1 MEKDRAQGMPCNV
14 SSGGAGV
21 ARVPEERS
29 SDQIYLEHGVLLRRV
44 AMSKFGIPCQDAE
57 ALVHDVF
64 INYLIRPRTV
74 HSDLR
79 AYLIGAICNASR
91 NYWRSRRS
99 EDRVFAEPEDDAPD
113 AVSEDVFAGL
123 ALNLVIAS
131 TLARL
136 GTRCREVLR
145 RYYLEGEDSASIAR
159 AMNTT
164 PTNVNY
170 IMHVCRKQA
179 RTIYQSITR
188 VPTCPTKTDT

>member
-1 MEKDRAQGMPCNV
+1 MEKDPVDAPRNR
-14 SSGGAGV
+14 SSSGAGV
-21 ARVPEERS
+21 SRLSKERS
-29 SDQIYLEHGVLLRRV
+29 SDEIYVEHGPFLRRV
-44 AMSKFGIPCQDAE
+44 AMRKFGIPHADAE

-99 EDRVFAEPEDDAPD
+99 EDRVFAEPEGDAPD
-113 AVSEDVFAGL
+113 VVSEDVFDGL
-123 ALNLVIAS
+123 ALNLVVAS

-136 GTRCREVLR
+136 GARCREVLR
-145 RYYLEGEDSASIAR
+145 RYYLEGEDTASIAR
-159 AMNTT
+159 AMNTS

-170 IMHVCRKQA
+170 MMHVCRKEA
-179 RTIYQSITR
+179 RAIYESITQ
-188 VPTCPTKTDT
+188 VPACRTKTNT